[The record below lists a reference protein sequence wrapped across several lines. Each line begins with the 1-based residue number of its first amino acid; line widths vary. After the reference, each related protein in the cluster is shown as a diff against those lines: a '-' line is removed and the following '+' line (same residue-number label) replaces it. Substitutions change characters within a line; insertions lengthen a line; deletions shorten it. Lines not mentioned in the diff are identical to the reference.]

1 MTRSRRPPDDMLA
14 GRRPI
19 LEALRAGRSAEQVLI
34 ARELAPASILGDIRR
49 HAEAAGIPVK
59 VVARAEIDRLAEGV
73 NHQGVVALGA
83 RYRYAALDALVGA
96 PDAAVLFLDGVMDPH
111 NVGSLLRNADG
122 AGFAGVVVPQR
133 RAAAVTAAVRRV
145 SAGAAEVLPVAR
157 VTNLG
162 RALDRGRRAGL
173 WIVGLDAQADD
184 DLWTSELIEPPVGLV
199 LGAEDRGL
207 SPAVRAHCDA
217 FVRIPTRGRLRSLNV
232 ASAGAVAMFEVARRR
247 TRAEAEAVGGH
258 EGTGR

>member
-1 MTRSRRPPDDMLA
+1 MTRSRQPPGDVLA
-14 GRRPI
+14 GRRPV
-19 LEALRAGRSAEQVLI
+19 LEALRAGRPAERVLI

-49 HAEAAGIPVK
+49 RAEAAAIPVK
-59 VVARAEIDRLAEGV
+59 LVARAEIDRVSEGV

-83 RYRYAALDALVGA
+83 RYRYAPLDAVIGA

-111 NVGSLLRNADG
+111 NLGSLLRSADG

-133 RAAAVTAAVRRV
+133 RAATVTATVRRV

-162 RALDRGRRAGL
+162 RALDDARRAGL
-173 WIVGLDAQADD
+173 WIAGLDARAGEE
-184 DLWTSELIEPPVGLV
+184 LWSSSLVEPPVGLV
-199 LGAEDRGL
+199 LGSEDRGIA
-207 SPAVRAHCDA
+207 PGVRAHCDA
-217 FVRIPTRGRLRSLNV
+217 FVRIPTRGRLGSLNV

-247 TRAEAEAVGGH
+247 ARAEREALGGADAP
-258 EGTGR
+258 GR